1 MTFAPTD
8 TNRLVMISEGAVEA
22 VLFAMQ
28 IKENAAIQVRSWN
41 ANSFLRHLLTPDHSK
56 LLQEHSCAML
66 ANMALN
72 GTADPRRLTLCAP

>member
-1 MTFAPTD
+1 
-8 TNRLVMISEGAVEA
+8 MISEGAVEA

-28 IKENAAIQVRSWN
+28 IKENAAIQVCSLVSPFPETS
-41 ANSFLRHLLTPDHSK
+41 AHSQCN

-72 GTADPRRLTLCAP
+72 GTAGPRRLTLCAP